1 MEVSFWLVSLPALIS
16 LSLKGGI
23 YLYAHYSRTHNL
35 LTRLYLLTLFAFS
48 IQNVA
53 EVAHFYTLIERGVM
67 PNYEVNIF
75 YAASIAAYAF
85 LFHLSL
91 ALAFDPESAT
101 VRKLAN
107 AVYVYGGVLTILLF
121 FTPWL
126 IAGYTPI
133 GHYTV
138 TRIPG
143 PLYMMLELY
152 GIGVVL
158 SAFVILA
165 YGIKRQVSGYKKAQL
180 KIVLIAMTPLNLTV
194 IAVLVALHMGVRT
207 FNASVTTPIALTFF
221 LLFTAYAT
229 HQYRPFD
236 IEFFIPWSRVRKRK
250 SAFYKRIQAMIAE
263 VAELRS
269 VKEMLENVAH
279 VLHCQVA
286 LIGGPRPLVAF
297 VKGQELSPGD
307 LPLSRFPRQILEKV
321 HHIVV
326 ANEIAERWPELHEL
340 MKQHKVGAIVPFNA
354 RTAGSAHWMLF
365 GEHFSDHVYTPL
377 DFKMVETLFE
387 RISERFLD
395 NLLVLR
401 TRLADADADI
411 RNYKRRIAVA
421 WEELT
426 ALRRRVAVAE
436 DENRKLREEN
446 GRLRRQRLR
455 VVRTQLPEAIASG
468 KKTLERYLT
477 ECEAEIV
484 DAALKSAQG
493 DTIKAARL
501 LGIWPNTLRYIM
513 ERHGIGAD
521 SYAE

>member
-48 IQNVA
+48 IQNIA
-53 EVAHFYTLIERGVM
+53 EVAHFYTLIERGVT
-67 PNYEVNIF
+67 PNFEVNTF

-91 ALAFDPESAT
+91 ALAFNAQDKT
-101 VRKLAN
+101 VRRFADG
-107 AVYVYGGVLTILLF
+107 VYVYAVLLEALLL

-126 IAGYTPI
+126 IAGYSPI
-133 GHYTV
+133 GGYTV

-143 PLYMMLELY
+143 PLYWAFELY
-152 GIGVVL
+152 VIATAVSAIG
-158 SAFVILA
+158 ILA
-165 YGIKRQVSGYKKAQL
+165 YGMKGQRSGYRKAQL
-180 KIVLIAMTPLNLTV
+180 KIVLIAMVPLNLV
-194 IAVLVALHMGVRT
+194 AIGVLVALHTGVRL
-207 FNASVTTPIALTFF
+207 FNASVTMPIALTFF
-221 LLFTAYAT
+221 LLLTAYAT

-236 IEFFIPWSRVRKRK
+236 IEFFIPWSKVRKRK
-250 SAFYKRIQAMIAE
+250 SAFYQRIQAMIAE

-269 VKEMLENVAH
+269 VKEMLENVAQ

-286 LIGGPRPLVAF
+286 LIGGPRPLVAL
-297 VKGQELSPGD
+297 VKGQQLSPGD
-307 LPLSRFPRQILEKV
+307 LPLSRFPRQVLEKV
-321 HHIVV
+321 DHIVV
-326 ANEIAERWPELHEL
+326 VNEIADRLPELHGL

-354 RTAGSAHWMLF
+354 HAAASAHWMLF

-426 ALRRRVAVAE
+426 TLRRRVAIAE

-446 GRLRRQRLR
+446 SRLRRQRLR
-455 VVRTQLPEAIASG
+455 VVRSQLPEAIASG
-468 KKTLERYLT
+468 KKTLERYLA

-484 DAALKSAQG
+484 TAALKATRG
-493 DTIKAARL
+493 DKLKAARL

-513 ERHGIGAD
+513 ERHGLEAG
-521 SYAE
+521 SHTE